1 MPFDRR
7 RFLIASGV
15 TGGLAAATA
24 AGIVSYRELH
34 DGATREPLT
43 GGGVLVVVTLYGG
56 NDGLN
61 MVIPVDDPAYAKARG
76 ELAYAAD
83 NALPLGDGFA
93 LHPAMTGV
101 RKLWDNHR
109 LAIVRG
115 VGYPKPDHSHFRSMA
130 IWQTASPETSSTT
143 GWLGRWLDAQAKSG
157 GARSGTATG
166 GATAGAA
173 TAGDPAAL
181 RAVSVGPTLAPL
193 VVGATTA
200 AAAVPTGPF
209 TAPGG
214 AIGQE
219 LRQLYRPDPTDG
231 PLAARVASSGADLF
245 IVAGTLGPVVADQS
259 DQSQGPA
266 GQLDAGGEDATP
278 TPGAATAPGAATS
291 GAATSG
297 APTAAGAPSAAP
309 SAVPSAAKAGELGAQ
324 LDVVAACVRAGVPT
338 RVYSVNLGG
347 FDTHT
352 QEKATQERLLA
363 ELDAALTRFQAAV
376 AADPHGTAVTTLVY
390 SEFGRRVAANA
401 NGGTDHGTAAPVLVL
416 GSRVRGGF
424 HGDAPSLTS
433 LDDGDLKVTTDFR
446 SVYATLLERVLGTDA
461 GVVLGS
467 QENFPRL
474 AFL

>member
-15 TGGLAAATA
+15 TGGLAAAATA
-24 AGIVSYRELH
+24 GVVSYRELH
-34 DGATREPLT
+34 GGAAEEPLA

-61 MVIPVDDPAYAKARG
+61 MVIPVDDPAYRAARG
-76 ELAYAAD
+76 ELAYSAD
-83 NALPLGDGFA
+83 QALRLADGDGSA
-93 LHPAMTGV
+93 LHPAMTGL
-101 RKLWDNHR
+101 RTLWDDHR

-130 IWQTASPETSSTT
+130 IWQTASPGTASTT
-143 GWLGRWLDAQAKSG
+143 GWLGRWLDAQAKAPSQG
-157 GARSGTATG
+157 L
-166 GATAGAA
+166 AGAA
-173 TAGDPAAL
+173 GAAAL
-181 RAVSVGPTLAPL
+181 RAISVGPTLAPL

-209 TAPGG
+209 AAPGG
-214 AIGQE
+214 ALGQE
-219 LRQLYRPDPTDG
+219 LRHLYLPDPADG
-231 PLAARVASSGADLF
+231 PLAARVASSGTDLF
-245 IVAGTLGPVVADQS
+245 TVAGTLGPVLASRS
-259 DQSQGPA
+259 DQDQAPA
-266 GQLDAGGEDATP
+266 GQLDAGGGDA
-278 TPGAATAPGAATS
+278 
-291 GAATSG
+291 
-297 APTAAGAPSAAP
+297 SAAP
-309 SAVPSAAKAGELGAQ
+309 ATRPVTPSPAGLSPARSAPAAAAPTAAKAGELGEQ
-324 LDVVAACVRAGVPT
+324 LDVVAACIRAGVPT

-352 QEKATQERLLA
+352 QEKATQARLLG

-376 AADPHGTAVTTLVY
+376 GGDPHGAAVTTMVY

-401 NGGTDHGTAAPVLVL
+401 NTGTDHGTAGPVLVL
-416 GSRVRGGF
+416 GSHVQGGCY
-424 HGDAPSLTS
+424 GDAPSLTR

-446 SVYATLLERVLGTDA
+446 SVYATVLERVLGTDA

-467 QENFPRL
+467 QDAFPRL

>member
-15 TGGLAAATA
+15 TGGLAAASA
-24 AGIVSYRELH
+24 AGVVSYRELH
-34 DGATREPLT
+34 HGAAEEPLA

-61 MVIPVDDPAYAKARG
+61 MVIPVEDPAYRAARG
-76 ELAYAAD
+76 ELAYSAEQ
-83 NALPLGDGFA
+83 ALPLTDGFA
-93 LHPAMTGV
+93 LHPAMTGL
-101 RKLWDNHR
+101 RKLWDDHR

-130 IWQTASPETSSTT
+130 IWQTASPGTTSTT
-143 GWLGRWLDAQAKSG
+143 GWLGRWLDAQTGTSAGGSPASGSSG
-157 GARSGTATG
+157 GSSAPGS
-166 GATAGAA
+166 
-173 TAGDPAAL
+173 PAAL

-193 VVGATTA
+193 VIGATTA

-219 LRQLYRPDPTDG
+219 LRQLYRPDPADG

-245 IVAGTLGPVVADQS
+245 TVAGALSPVLANQADQ
-259 DQSQGPA
+259 DQGPT
-266 GQLDAGGEDATP
+266 GQLDAGGGD
-278 TPGAATAPGAATS
+278 AATAAPATGMATS
-291 GAATSG
+291 PAA
-297 APTAAGAPSAAP
+297 SAA
-309 SAVPSAAKAGELGAQ
+309 PSAAKAGELGAQ
-324 LDVVAACVRAGVPT
+324 LDVVAACIRAGVPT
-338 RVYSVNLGG
+338 RAYSVNLGG
-347 FDTHT
+347 FDTHIL
-352 QEKATQERLLA
+352 EKATQAKLLG
-363 ELDAALTRFQAAV
+363 ELDAALTRFQTAV
-376 AADPHGTAVTTLVY
+376 AGNPHGTAVTTVVY

-401 NGGTDHGTAAPVLVL
+401 NDGTDHGTAAPVLVL
-416 GSRVRGGF
+416 GTNVHGGF
-424 HGDAPSLTS
+424 HGDAPSLTD
-433 LDDGDLKVTTDFR
+433 LDDGDLRFTTDFR

-467 QENFPRL
+467 QERFPRL